1 MERIPNNPLF
11 GIYLALFGV
20 FVLSPDTMFM
30 RFSEMEAMQMVG
42 WRGTLSGGILIT
54 WWLTINIGRLKKRLP
69 EIFTAAGFV
78 IILAHCANSALFS
91 FGIAT
96 APVFL
101 VLLGVS
107 TVPVF
112 SSILANVMLGEPASK
127 TTWLATLGVVS
138 GILIAISGES
148 RTGIGINPQS
158 VLGALAG
165 LGVAFTLALTFVML
179 RKHRN
184 IPLVPTLGLGALSA
198 GLIGISVVGPSVMLD
213 GNPWAIAITGAI
225 ILPIS
230 FLSLSYAS
238 RYTHASNVSLIIL
251 LETILGP
258 IWVWIGI
265 GERPS
270 PMMLIG
276 GAIVLICLFFYL
288 LHTANGARRRKF
300 PHN

>member
-1 MERIPNNPLF
+1 MERITNNPLF
-11 GIYLALFGV
+11 GIYLALFGIL
-20 FVLSPDTMFM
+20 VLSPDTMFM
-30 RFSEMEAMQMVG
+30 RFSEMEALQMVG
-42 WRGTLSGGILIT
+42 WRGSLSGSLLIV
-54 WWLTINIGRLKKRLP
+54 WWLTVNIGRLRARIP
-69 EIFTAAGFV
+69 EIFTAAGMV

-91 FGIAT
+91 FGIASS
-96 APVFL
+96 PVFL

-112 SSILANVMLGEPASK
+112 SSILAHLMLGEAASK
-127 TTWLATLGVVS
+127 ATWLATLGVVS
-138 GILIAISGES
+138 GIVIAISGES
-148 RTGIGINPQS
+148 RAGIGINLQS
-158 VLGALAG
+158 FLGALAG

-184 IPLVPTLGLGALSA
+184 VPLVPTLGLGALSA
-198 GLIGISVVGPSVMLD
+198 GLIGISIVGPSVMLD
-213 GNPWAIAITGAI
+213 GNPWAIAVTGAI

-230 FLSLSYAS
+230 FLSLSFAS
-238 RYTHASNVSLIIL
+238 RYTHASNVSLIML

-265 GERPS
+265 GEQPS

-276 GAIVLICLFFYL
+276 GAIVLICLFAYL